1 METTTIQVRKDQAED
16 LKEMARENGNYK
28 TVIDR
33 LLEGYNDTTSGQT
46 IDVEDARLLSE
57 HLERAVAP
65 YFADLAGVDDA
76 SEIYDAD
83 VNADVDTEAL
93 AESLQEHIDYP
104 EQQDTAEIVQR
115 LEDLETRLP
124 AKVAQELQHG

>member
-1 METTTIQVRKDQAED
+1 MTDTTTIQVRKDQAED

-33 LLEGYNDTTSGQT
+33 LLEGYSPATNDG
-46 IDVEDARLLSE
+46 
-57 HLERAVAP
+57 
-65 YFADLAGVDDA
+65 
-76 SEIYDAD
+76 
-83 VNADVDTEAL
+83 VDTEQL
-93 AESLQEHIDYP
+93 AEQLQEHIDYP

-124 AKVAQELQHG
+124 RKVAEELQHG